1 MDAYG
6 LINVLA
12 QGEEQARP
20 SLDSLP
26 IMLMGAGVLL
36 LIVVLMGH
44 LRKTVRKNQQA
55 PNLEPKERIQSIRE
69 EAHSSTSILEKR
81 TAQAEE
87 IVRELTALLDNRSEK
102 LEIMIQHADE
112 RIERLERLTAEAEGR
127 MTPRHTAPSQPASE
141 TSFANDALKQQIY
154 DLADQGQKP
163 IEIAQRLGQHTGKV
177 ELILA
182 LRRA

>member
-26 IMLMGAGVLL
+26 MMLMGAGVLL

-87 IVRELTALLDNRSEK
+87 IVRELTGQLEGQAKVRVDEARKAWRNRRAKVSRRR
-102 LEIMIQHADE
+102 H
-112 RIERLERLTAEAEGR
+112 RLARTRAFLAEVATAEMESAFGQ
-127 MTPRHTAPSQPASE
+127 ALASHLGGE
-141 TSFANDALKQQIY
+141 EDALY
-154 DLADQGQKP
+154 
-163 IEIAQRLGQHTGKV
+163 AQ
-177 ELILA
+177 A
-182 LRRA
+182 